1 MIAVPMTMKLFIGF
15 VAFDLFLNLYTVVI
29 VLVILS
35 SLLVSEHIIMIS
47 IPMKR
52 ELFIGFVYSFSSL
65 PPPLAVGWGW
75 PPIPHPPGGGE
86 QEKRRSEA
94 ASFF

>member
-15 VAFDLFLNLYTVVI
+15 LAFDLFLNLYTVVI

-65 PPPLAVGWGW
+65 SPPL
-75 PPIPHPPGGGE
+75 PSPGGDGVWGG
-86 QEKRRSEA
+86 QKLKDAKLRL
-94 ASFF
+94 FLIHW

>member
-35 SLLVSEHIIMIS
+35 SLLVPEHIIMIAVTA
-47 IPMKR
+47 KR
-52 ELFIGFVYSFSSL
+52 ELFICFVTFD
-65 PPPLAVGWGW
+65 
-75 PPIPHPPGGGE
+75 I
-86 QEKRRSEA
+86 
-94 ASFF
+94 FF